1 MIGLRI
7 LLLLGFDLA
16 PNDVLAYIILLREVE
31 ELADFSGT
39 LGTETLRQYGVG
51 EAGKFFVTLLD
62 DDKRKDGD
70 IGPNDAATNG
80 LAAPLA
86 LAPLTIAG
94 VAIRKEKTDTVGNE
108 DTLLHGEALLV
119 VAARNTED
127 IALEFVADSLSRYFL

>member
-39 LGTETLRQYGVG
+39 LRTETLGQYGVS
-51 EAGKFFVTLLD
+51 EAGKLFVTLLD

-70 IGPNDAATNG
+70 IGPNDAAANG
-80 LAAPLA
+80 LAAPLT

-94 VAIRKEKTDTVGNE
+94 VAIRKEEADTVGNE
-108 DTLLHGEALLV
+108 DTLLHGETLLV
-119 VAARNTED
+119 VSTRDTED